1 LEGGIDGHF
10 LAGSLAEGLCPLE
23 LARVALHLELF
34 VAVLASTVLQ
44 DTACSIAVLSLDSS
58 TYVLVTLAP
67 TEPENSGIVA
77 DKGYALA
84 WVGRPTAEVAGF
96 DPVTATY

>member
-10 LAGSLAEGLCPLE
+10 LAGSLAEGLCPLQ
-23 LARVALHLELF
+23 LARVALHLE
-34 VAVLASTVLQ
+34 
-44 DTACSIAVLSLDSS
+44 
-58 TYVLVTLAP
+58 VLVALAP

-77 DKGYALA
+77 DKSYAFA
-84 WVGRPTAEVAGF
+84 WVGGPTAEVAGF